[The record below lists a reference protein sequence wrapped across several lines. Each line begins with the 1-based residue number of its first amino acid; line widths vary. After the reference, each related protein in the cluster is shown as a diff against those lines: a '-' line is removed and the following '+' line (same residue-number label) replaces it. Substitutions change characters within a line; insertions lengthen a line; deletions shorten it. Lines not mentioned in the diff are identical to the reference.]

1 MDSAAGSG
9 HSARVT
15 SAAESNGLHATC
27 GLLVKTPDAWVE
39 AAIPSLPTLL
49 VEQAH
54 LEKKAAAAAMRFLFS
69 TGREPWIQRALSC
82 LAREELVH
90 FERTLRLLERRGVPF
105 GPQAPAPY
113 AERLKQGCA
122 RTMPERLVDELLV
135 AAVIEARSHERMQLL
150 ADALR
155 GDDPELAEFYADLVD
170 AEARHAPIYV
180 ELAAHVAPAEV
191 VAARH
196 AALLAHE
203 AEVLRALPFAPR
215 LHSGAPAEPR

>member
-1 MDSAAGSG
+1 MSHANPTSPT
-9 HSARVT
+9 RYVT
-15 SAAESNGLHATC
+15 PL
-27 GLLVKTPDAWVE
+27 AWAQAQAPHRDE
-39 AAIPSLPTLL
+39 LL

-54 LEKKAAAAAMRFLFS
+54 LEKKAAAAAMQFLF
-69 TGREPWIQRALSC
+69 RVPAPAAALRGLSA

-90 FERTLRLLERRGVPF
+90 FERTLRLLDRRGVPF
-105 GPQAPAPY
+105 GPQAPAAY

-150 ADALR
+150 ADAR
-155 GDDPELAEFYADLVD
+155 RADDVELADFYADLVE

-180 ELAAHVAPAEV
+180 ELAAHVAPPEV
-191 VAARH
+191 VDARH

-203 AEVLRALPFAPR
+203 AAVLRALPFAPR
-215 LHSGAPAEPR
+215 LHSGAPAGG